1 MGYTSVRKCIQ
12 IEIRNRYN
20 LIHEK
25 EWTGD
30 TVSNI
35 CNRHGTSRKSYYK
48 WTNRYKQKG
57 IDGLSD
63 LSRRPHN
70 IKYKKITSEIEET
83 ILDLRLTKR
92 FGCNRIKFRLKRTVG
107 LSLSTRTIYKI
118 LKRHGLNI
126 LKCQYKRRKYKRFAM
141 KHPNDMVQMDILGPF
156 YLSNSSEKNYIISC
170 LDDCSRKVASRWSE
184 RKRSVDVLN
193 VLENWIMVNGKPNKA
208 MHDNEKQ
215 FTSRI
220 FKHFLVHNH
229 IKDKRIPNS
238 YPQLQGK
245 IEAYNKI
252 VKNEFLALEN
262 IPNKDDGKLRYDLFV
277 RAYNEAREH
286 GGINGLTPSEMFLQK
301 LITSRIYTKNKQQ
314 SVTYVGNQK
323 CNLSM

>member
-1 MGYTSVRKCIQ
+1 MGYTSVRKCIH
-12 IEIRNRYN
+12 IEIDRRYN
-20 LIHEK
+20 LIREK

-35 CNRHGTSRKSYYK
+35 CNRYGTSRKTYYK
-48 WTNRYKQKG
+48 WKKRYKQKG

-70 IKYKKITSEIEET
+70 IMYRKVTSETEET

-92 FGCNRIKFRLKRTVG
+92 VGCNRIKFRLKRVIG
-107 LSLSTRTIYKI
+107 LSLSTRTIYKV

-126 LKCQYKRRKYKRFAM
+126 IKCQYKKRSYKRFAM

-170 LDDCSRKVASRWSE
+170 LDDCSRKVSSGWSE

-193 VLENWIMVNGKPNKA
+193 VLEDWIMVNGRPAKV
-208 MHDNEKQ
+208 MHDNGKQ
-215 FTSRI
+215 FTSNI
-220 FKHFLVHNH
+220 FRHFLVHNH

-252 VKNEFLALEN
+252 VKNEFLALED
-262 IPNKDDGKLRYDLFV
+262 IPNIDDGKLRYDMFV
-277 RAYNEAREH
+277 KAYNETREH
-286 GGINGLTPSEMFLQK
+286 GGINGLTPSEMFLQR
-301 LITSRIYTKNKQQ
+301 LITSIMHTKSKQK
-314 SVTYVGNQK
+314 SVTHVGNQK